1 MDVAEPTSQDA
12 QVSGPGDTF
21 CLYLARQLVAKQGFM
36 PGAPAAAAEITAQSD
51 YILTFSDGYSPVII
65 ALIDREAYPDKR
77 FTLSAERV
85 RAIAEAC
92 RALAGRIGMTKM
104 PVTIRLMEVG
114 RATPD
119 QPARLGEIE
128 PSSFFSKLIVSAWAI
143 DPERSLIWDT
153 AGFRGRGMRKL
164 VQNLLDTPRETV
176 VAPEPVALA
185 PRTFPWLT
193 AAIIAVLAA
202 IFAAEIAFGVGGAD
216 RLKQPTVATLV
227 AFGGLMGKLVVE
239 SGEWYR
245 MLTAPLLHGGFEH
258 IALNAIS
265 LGFAGYVLEPMIGRA
280 WFAALFVVGA
290 LCGSLLSLALNSGVI
305 VSVGAS
311 GAVMALF
318 ACMLVLSQHFPKGGT
333 RTSLQMNAVYV
344 LLPSLLPLASMFKGA
359 KVDYAAHFG
368 GAIGGVA
375 MGFLLLALWRR
386 DEARPR
392 LRAAALAVAI
402 VGLAGF
408 ASAAALAR
416 QNYPVYDMSAALA
429 PQAVIPTNEAARTQS
444 ADLVARYPRDPRLHF
459 LHALALIRA
468 KDTTGA
474 EKALRTGL
482 AEEAVWRRAITGG
495 DLPERMHTVL
505 ALIVFD
511 SGRKDEAKAIAKP
524 ACAPGTTAQLR
535 TLLDQQKLCA
545 E

>member
-1 MDVAEPTSQDA
+1 
-12 QVSGPGDTF
+12 
-21 CLYLARQLVAKQGFM
+21 
-36 PGAPAAAAEITAQSD
+36 
-51 YILTFSDGYSPVII
+51 
-65 ALIDREAYPDKR
+65 
-77 FTLSAERV
+77 
-85 RAIAEAC
+85 
-92 RALAGRIGMTKM
+92 
-104 PVTIRLMEVG
+104 
-114 RATPD
+114 
-119 QPARLGEIE
+119 
-128 PSSFFSKLIVSAWAI
+128 
-143 DPERSLIWDT
+143 
-153 AGFRGRGMRKL
+153 
-164 VQNLLDTPRETV
+164 
-176 VAPEPVALA
+176 
-185 PRTFPWLT
+185 
-193 AAIIAVLAA
+193 
-202 IFAAEIAFGVGGAD
+202 
-216 RLKQPTVATLV
+216 LKQPTVATLV

-468 KDTTGA
+468 KDTAGA